1 MQNTEFLPRFP
12 QVAPT
17 GDVGR
22 NPEPLNH
29 GNCNESYPRGR
40 NTTIK
45 HYAGVAHTMGA
56 NAYRPVRPSTTLCG
70 LIQPVKGV
78 DSL

>member
-17 GDVGR
+17 GDIGR

-40 NTTIK
+40 NATIK
-45 HYAGVAHTMGA
+45 HYAGVAHTRVD
-56 NAYRPVRPSTTLCG
+56 NTYRSARPYTTPYG
-70 LIQPVKGV
+70 LMQPVKGV